1 MKKKLTKTETPL
13 YLQRKITEA
22 MQGVSFLAKKYYSQY
37 NFTKNLSSFFVLSI
51 IEANYYHVVSPL
63 IKASPNRSP
72 RISALRYSLLSKLSE
87 KTLGFFFS
95 HLITG
100 IIIPSLSLFNSHQ
113 NSPSIYAFFILVSKA
128 PNILVISNVWK
139 RFLLV

>member
-13 YLQRKITEA
+13 FHQRKITEA

-63 IKASPNRSP
+63 IKALPNRSP

-100 IIIPSLSLFNSHQ
+100 IIIPLSLF
-113 NSPSIYAFFILVSKA
+113 SIHTKTPPLFTHSSFLCLKPPIFLLSQCLEA
-128 PNILVISNVWK
+128 
-139 RFLLV
+139 FLLV